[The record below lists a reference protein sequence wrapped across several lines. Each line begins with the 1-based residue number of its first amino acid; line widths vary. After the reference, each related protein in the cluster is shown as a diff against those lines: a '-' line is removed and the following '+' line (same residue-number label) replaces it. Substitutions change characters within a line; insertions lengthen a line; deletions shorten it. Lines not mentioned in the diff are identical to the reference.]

1 MVISDWKYNDSHS
14 QQRDKR
20 GESSRDNDNLFGFF
34 AFGLI
39 PNSINH
45 NQRTDD
51 QIPAWINKTNKN

>member
-51 QIPAWINKTNKN
+51 QIPA